1 MKLGVLIVLFQN
13 KGLEEALYIVSDLGI
28 EAAEI
33 ATGGYLRDAHCKP
46 DKLLHDEG
54 ALKEFKETIERKDL
68 MISALSCHGNSLH
81 PDPEVRG
88 LHHDAF
94 RKTILLAEKLG
105 VDRVNTFS
113 GW

>member
-1 MKLGVLIVLFQN
+1 
-13 KGLEEALYIVSDLGI
+13 
-28 EAAEI
+28 
-33 ATGGYLRDAHCKP
+33 
-46 DKLLHDEG
+46 
-54 ALKEFKETIERKDL
+54 
-68 MISALSCHGNSLH
+68 MISVLSCHGNPLH
-81 PDPEVRG
+81 PDPEVRR